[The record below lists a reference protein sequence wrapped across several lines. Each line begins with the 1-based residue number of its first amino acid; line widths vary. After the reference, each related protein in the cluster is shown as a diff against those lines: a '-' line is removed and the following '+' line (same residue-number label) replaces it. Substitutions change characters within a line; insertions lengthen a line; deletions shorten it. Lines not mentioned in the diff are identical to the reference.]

1 MLFTMG
7 FMSDTARL
15 PDASDT
21 AMAVMALHSAL
32 RRRGIAVT
40 DGDLPGSVRAE
51 HAGRRVDVRYS
62 DRHWWRTMPGDP
74 RVTVPIAPE
83 GSEHTLARDLVA
95 ELLGRL

>member
-1 MLFTMG
+1 
-7 FMSDTARL
+7 MSDTARL